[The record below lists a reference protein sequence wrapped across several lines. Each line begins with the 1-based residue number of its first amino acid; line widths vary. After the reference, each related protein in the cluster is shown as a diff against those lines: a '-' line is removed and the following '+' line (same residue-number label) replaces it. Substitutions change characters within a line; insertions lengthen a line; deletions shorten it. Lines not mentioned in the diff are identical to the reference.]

1 MVYGKLEL
9 QQRRER
15 GKSFT
20 MMGRSSMSA
29 VPKV

>member
-1 MVYGKLEL
+1 MEYGKPEL

-20 MMGRSSMSA
+20 MMGVSSMSA
-29 VPKV
+29 VPNV